1 MRGNFKKSI
10 LIQIH
15 FVSKSTTDRRV
26 GNVKISAVLKID
38 GAHVVEI
45 AGINDVIRI
54 PPAIKIGCGET
65 HR

>member
-1 MRGNFKKSI
+1 M
-10 LIQIH
+10 
-15 FVSKSTTDRRV
+15 